1 MPFLAANEGQGH
13 RTARTGRNQRDRIV
27 QGQKGVNSTAAA
39 VTISAKALS
48 SPRPSD
54 PLKRDHFRLK
64 ERNKVPAIEIWVVMN
79 LLESSQRFA
88 GLVAPHSGRP
98 PDLATIHTRVQSTE
112 KSEVIGNLVIKTR
125 AQHGVVRHRAHLGSC
140 GTDDPPSTRSAHMV
154 PYLIDVGA
162 ITPSPCRLS
171 SKSTCLGMYE
181 GRTTKSDQRRGPS
194 LVEARTGQSEAY
206 KRRRSRRHWWRGG
219 YRDPSDPSVGRK
231 SG

>member
-1 MPFLAANEGQGH
+1 MQG
-13 RTARTGRNQRDRIV
+13 R
-27 QGQKGVNSTAAA
+27 KGVNSRAAA

-79 LLESSQRFA
+79 LLESSQRNA

-98 PDLATIHTRVQSTE
+98 PDLQFRARRSTYEYNPPKNSRCLVNNTRS
-112 KSEVIGNLVIKTR
+112 
-125 AQHGVVRHRAHLGSC
+125 QHGVVRHGAHLGSC
-140 GTDDPPSTRSAHMV
+140 GTDDPPSTRFAHMV

-171 SKSTCLGMYE
+171 SKFTCFGM
-181 GRTTKSDQRRGPS
+181 
-194 LVEARTGQSEAY
+194 
-206 KRRRSRRHWWRGG
+206 
-219 YRDPSDPSVGRK
+219 
-231 SG
+231 